1 MQSYREQARKNGI
14 TLIDTGPCQFCGAA
28 VTGGVEACLQLA
40 SAGEPGDHAA
50 SWQSGTLFLA
60 VDAHALQ
67 HAEIH
72 GPWNNAIHLL
82 RQHLML
88 EREIAWQYEK
98 TPLLSAFLKD
108 YRQRPTAKIPTSP
121 PPGQRG
127 ALTTAD
133 VTRATTP
140 DEHRALVHQW
150 AEAVYAAFAPDHPWA
165 RERAAEIVQNQRYR
179 RILGG

>member
-1 MQSYREQARKNGI
+1 MQNFREQARKNGV

-28 VTGGVEACLQLA
+28 VTGGVEACLLLA
-40 SAGEPGDHAA
+40 SAGETGDHAA
-50 SWQSGTLFLA
+50 LQQSGTLFLA

-72 GPWNNAIHLL
+72 GPWNNALHLL

-88 EREIAWQYEK
+88 ERQIAWRYEK
-98 TPLLSAFLKD
+98 TPVLSDFLKD
-108 YRQRPTAKIPTSP
+108 YRQRPTAEIPASP

-133 VTRATTP
+133 VARAATP
-140 DEHRALVHQW
+140 DEHRALVRLW
-150 AEAVYAAFAPDHPWA
+150 AEAVYAAFVLYHPWA
-165 RERAAEIVQNQRYR
+165 RERATEIAGNPRYR
-179 RILGG
+179 RVFG

>member
-1 MQSYREQARKNGI
+1 MQDFREQARKNGVTI
-14 TLIDTGPCQFCGAA
+14 IDTGPCQFCGAA
-28 VTGGVEACLQLA
+28 VGGGVEACLLLA
-40 SAGEPGDHAA
+40 STSGSGNHAA
-50 SWQSGTLFLA
+50 LQQSGTLFLA

-88 EREIAWQYEK
+88 ERQLTWQYEK
-98 TPLLSAFLKD
+98 TPLLSDFLKE
-108 YRQRPTAKIPTSP
+108 YRRRPNAAVPASP
-121 PPGQRG
+121 LPRQRG
-127 ALTTAD
+127 ALTTTDIA
-133 VTRATTP
+133 RAATP
-140 DEHRALVHQW
+140 DEHRALVRQW

-179 RILGG
+179 RICSG